1 MIDERGAPLPPD
13 EHPIPRALRTGQAQS
28 NVVIGVRTRTRT
40 RWFSVGAQPLT
51 VERSLNDAVVC
62 SFSDITERKQVEEEL
77 NFQATH
83 DPLTRLPNRDLV
95 LASLARASERVR
107 GNPSAAL
114 LLIDLDGFKRV
125 NDTFGHG
132 VGDRVLQEVAIR
144 IADAVGDRGT
154 VGRLAGDEFVVA
166 CPTLCDR
173 PAAQELA
180 DQILTAIR
188 TPVSLPSG
196 REVVVTGSIG
206 VAHHDVRT
214 SRPELVLS
222 YADVAMYRAKDSGRA
237 RVEFFDETMRASMSR
252 RVLLHE
258 GLRQAIDANELTIDY
273 QPIVTAA
280 TGTIVGVEAL
290 ARWEHQ
296 TLGKITP
303 GEFIPVAEE
312 AGLITELGKQV
323 LQHACND
330 VARWTR
336 QHRCPPDMSL
346 SVNISP
352 RQLRDPGLV
361 AAVAALLE
369 TSGLEPSRLW
379 LEVTETVLMDDTDE
393 STVALGELRAAGV
406 HIAIDDF
413 GTGYSSLS
421 YLKRFPAEALKIDAS
436 FVAGLGSDP
445 ESEAIVTA
453 IIGLAQTLRLRTIAE
468 GVETPDQLARLRDLG
483 CDLLQG
489 HLLSPPRPSGW
500 WLAGGLSEPTR

>member
-1 MIDERGAPLPPD
+1 MA
-13 EHPIPRALRTGQAQS
+13 
-28 NVVIGVRTRTRT
+28 
-40 RWFSVGAQPLT
+40 
-51 VERSLNDAVVC
+51 
-62 SFSDITERKQVEEEL
+62 
-77 NFQATH
+77 
-83 DPLTRLPNRDLV
+83 
-95 LASLARASERVR
+95 
-107 GNPSAAL
+107 
-114 LLIDLDGFKRV
+114 
-125 NDTFGHG
+125 
-132 VGDRVLQEVAIR
+132 
-144 IADAVGDRGT
+144 
-154 VGRLAGDEFVVA
+154 
-166 CPTLCDR
+166 
-173 PAAQELA
+173 
-180 DQILTAIR
+180 
-188 TPVSLPSG
+188 
-196 REVVVTGSIG
+196 
-206 VAHHDVRT
+206 
-214 SRPELVLS
+214 
-222 YADVAMYRAKDSGRA
+222 
-237 RVEFFDETMRASMSR
+237 
-252 RVLLHE
+252 
-258 GLRQAIDANELTIDY
+258 ANEPRFDS
-273 QPIVTAA
+273 QPMVTAA
-280 TGTIVGVEAL
+280 TGRIVGVEAL
-290 ARWEHQ
+290 PRWEHE

-445 ESEAIVTA
+445 ASEAIVTA
-453 IIGLAQTLRLRTIAE
+453 SIGLAQTL
-468 GVETPDQLARLRDLG
+468 
-483 CDLLQG
+483 
-489 HLLSPPRPSGW
+489 PPRTVAERVDTSHQLPRLPALGSA
-500 WLAGGLSEPTR
+500 LLPAHP